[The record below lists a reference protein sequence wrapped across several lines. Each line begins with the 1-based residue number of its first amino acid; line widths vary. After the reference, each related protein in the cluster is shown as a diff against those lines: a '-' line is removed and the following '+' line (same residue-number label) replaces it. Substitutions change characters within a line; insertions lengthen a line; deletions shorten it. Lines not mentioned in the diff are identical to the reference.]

1 MAVAMRDKFNK
12 FPEFETAGFLFRE
25 ITPDD
30 ALDLFELRSSPKVMR
45 YMDIRAHR
53 TIRDTEHMIQ
63 GIRRDYEEGTGMGW
77 AIVNTYD
84 GEFLGYIG
92 FWTINRESDRAE
104 IGYALKPEYWNKG
117 YMNKALEIIVS
128 FGFEVMGLHRI
139 EVKVNPDNERS
150 RTLLE
155 KRGFQLD
162 AVLRENYLFEGRYL
176 DTAVYSL
183 LESDPR

>member
-1 MAVAMRDKFNK
+1 
-12 FPEFETAGFLFRE
+12 
-25 ITPDD
+25 
-30 ALDLFELRSSPKVMR
+30 
-45 YMDIRAHR
+45 
-53 TIRDTEHMIQ
+53 
-63 GIRRDYEEGTGMGW
+63 
-77 AIVNTYD
+77 
-84 GEFLGYIG
+84 
-92 FWTINRESDRAE
+92 
-104 IGYALKPEYWNKG
+104 
-117 YMNKALEIIVS
+117 MNKALEIIVS